1 MNAPPSPVVP
11 SPAPPSTAV
20 PSCTE
25 AGAGPDTALFLHGL
39 GDFDRSFDDA
49 LAAMPAGWRGIACP
63 TLVLATERDRLAPT
77 RTLARMAEAI
87 RGVRY
92 RCLVDAA
99 HVANLENP
107 AAFNAEIGRFLQDIS
122 RQEADRN

>member
-1 MNAPPSPVVP
+1 MSLQALQPPPAVP
-11 SPAPPSTAV
+11 SPAV
-20 PSCTE
+20 PSCIE

-39 GDFDRSFDDA
+39 GGGGRSFDDA

-63 TLVLATERDRLAPT
+63 TLVLTAEHDRLAPT

-87 RGVRY
+87 PGARY
-92 RCLVDAA
+92 RCLADAG
-99 HVANLENP
+99 HVANMENP